1 MKKLVQSLH
10 RFCKEQEDCV
20 CLKNQSRITP
30 LQSSPLQCKLRFLV
44 TYGSGIEATLSEGSD
59 TGSTPH
65 PIDLK

>member
-20 CLKNQSRITP
+20 CLKNPSRITP
-30 LQSSPLQCKLRFLV
+30 LQSSPLQCKLRLIWV
-44 TYGSGIEATLSEGSD
+44 GIEATLSEGSD